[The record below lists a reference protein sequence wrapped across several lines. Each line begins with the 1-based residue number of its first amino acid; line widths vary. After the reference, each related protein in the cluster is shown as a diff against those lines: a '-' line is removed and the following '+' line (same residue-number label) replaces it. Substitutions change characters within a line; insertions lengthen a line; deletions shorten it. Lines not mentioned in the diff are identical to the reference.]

1 MFLIGLRIGSIEKN
15 VKIKVTIFTSFIIKL
30 SNFGVSTYTIFS
42 SILIIDNYP
51 PHPHNNNSKFGTIIP
66 H

>member
-30 SNFGVSTYTIFS
+30 SNFGVS
-42 SILIIDNYP
+42 ILY
-51 PHPHNNNSKFGTIIP
+51 SVQF
-66 H
+66 